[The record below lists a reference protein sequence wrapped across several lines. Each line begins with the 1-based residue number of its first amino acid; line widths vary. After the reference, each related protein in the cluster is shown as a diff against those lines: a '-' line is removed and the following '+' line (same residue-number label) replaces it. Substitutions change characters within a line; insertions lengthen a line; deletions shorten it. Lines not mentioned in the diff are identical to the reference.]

1 MAGENPLSTSCTGEG
16 KILILKSKAC
26 WIVIVGVIGQG
37 GLRGF
42 SAIHIV
48 SQTLNLQSGPGHFT
62 SRPLKRG
69 AISQGH
75 EHPMTICCHCFK
87 TPSSVAVV
95 NNRAFFPARRPL
107 KHWHRVFL
115 SPGEHRE
122 LSVGAIQ
129 KLRMWAAC
137 IDPADC
143 ILRLETRTDKECRAS
158 GGAKES
164 TLTCRR
170 LSWMRLQTRME

>member
-1 MAGENPLSTSCTGEG
+1 MAGENPLSTAGTGEG

-37 GLRGF
+37 VLRGF

-48 SQTLNLQSGPGHFT
+48 SQTLNSQSGPGHFT

-69 AISQGH
+69 PISQGH

-95 NNRAFFPARRPL
+95 NSMAFFPARRPL

-115 SPGEHRE
+115 KSG
-122 LSVGAIQ
+122 
-129 KLRMWAAC
+129 
-137 IDPADC
+137 
-143 ILRLETRTDKECRAS
+143 RAS
-158 GGAKES
+158 GVV
-164 TLTCRR
+164 CRR
-170 LSWMRLQTRME
+170 HSEAPDVGGLHRPCRLHTKTGDQDR

>member
-1 MAGENPLSTSCTGEG
+1 MAGENPLSTAGTGEG

-48 SQTLNLQSGPGHFT
+48 SQTLNSQSGPGHFT

-69 AISQGH
+69 PISQGH

-95 NNRAFFPARRPL
+95 NNMAFFPARRPL
-107 KHWHRVFL
+107 KHW
-115 SPGEHRE
+115 HRE

-164 TLTCRR
+164 TLTRPR